1 MKDFLLNG
9 FRLAAAF
16 VSDVFW
22 HVFFSPKGLGLEN
35 IPKKGGVIVA
45 CNHLSHFDPM
55 FVGYNVLASFGRF
68 SSRQIWSPAK
78 EELFE
83 IPVVGF
89 LIRMLRSFPIKR
101 GRADLKSL
109 GKITEL
115 AKEHLVIIY
124 PEGTR
129 SPDGKLGR
137 GKSAIGKI
145 VYDSRATVVPTAIF
159 NTQYCLPKGSRK
171 PRFFLPLAVVF
182 GKPLDLSRFLQM
194 PDSKETSKA
203 ITEEIMNAI
212 AALQKEYAHL
222 DISSQGTGRVCAA
235 D

>member
-1 MKDFLLNG
+1 MKDFFLNG
-9 FRLAAAF
+9 FRLLAAL

-22 HVFFSPKGLGLEN
+22 HVFFTPKAVGSGN

-55 FVGYNVLASFGRF
+55 FVGYHVLNSFGRF

-78 EELFE
+78 EELFQ
-83 IPVVGF
+83 IPVLGF

-101 GRADLKSL
+101 GKADLKSL

-129 SPDGKLGR
+129 SPDGTLGR

-145 VYDSRATVVPTAIF
+145 VFDSRATVVPAAIF

-171 PRFFLPLAVVF
+171 PRFFLPLSVVF
-182 GKPLDLSRFLQM
+182 GKPLNLSKYLQM
-194 PDSKETSKA
+194 PDCKETSKA
-203 ITEEIMNAI
+203 ITDEIMRAI
-212 AALQKEYAHL
+212 AELQKEHAHL
-222 DISSQGTGRVCAA
+222 DISTKGSARVCETN
-235 D
+235 